1 MTKALQRLNWSRSAV
16 LPAQS
21 TQVLEKEDQDA
32 EEEDETGTVNF
43 KNGTNLAIG
52 DISDRREERKEEHE

>member
-1 MTKALQRLNWSRSAV
+1 MTKALPKLNWSKSAM

-32 EEEDETGTVNF
+32 KEEGETETVNF

-52 DISDRREERKEEHE
+52 DFNDIKEDHE